1 MSEIPICVNT
11 AKYRTA
17 GGRCNNL
24 PIPLRGKAQIPF
36 ERVMFLFN
44 EDGRLKVY

>member
-1 MSEIPICVNT
+1 MSEIPISVNT

-24 PIPLRGKAQIPF
+24 PIPLSGKSQISF
-36 ERVMFLFN
+36 EMFMFLFN